1 MTIQI
6 NDLKVPNFLDFA
18 SEHLR
23 DMSDAEIAQIT
34 GGVSFLFT
42 FSRFDPDGSGFTKEI
57 TIDDDGISSIKTTTF
72 NPDGSG
78 SVSILE

>member
-6 NDLKVPNFLDFA
+6 NDLKVPNSLDFA
-18 SEHLR
+18 SEHLQ

-42 FSRFDPDGSGFTKEI
+42 FSRFDSDGSGFTKEI